1 MRVSKTN
8 FSEFYSEALASETDT
23 SPVFGLSGNDAKDT
37 HSNVEPNFFVYTDG
51 VVILF
56 VSILDHFNYFLLE
69 KLLN

>member
-1 MRVSKTN
+1 MTKTN

-23 SPVFGLSGNDAKDT
+23 GPVFGLSDNHLEVT

-51 VVILF
+51 VVILL

-69 KLLN
+69 KLFN